1 MSFTDRD
8 TNLLR
13 KLIREETALRKW
25 GDTTLTGRDI
35 SLDLAKLDVALSTR
49 ATEATLALLLYSNLE
64 PVIEDPGFESG
75 GITQWSLD
83 YTTGGSYSVQSTEKY
98 EGTYALRVSPEANGY
113 FRGIAQGDFI
123 PSSPKQRIRI
133 AAALKADANI
143 SASYLVAE
151 FYNINFNVLGRNRSQ
166 NLGSNYDWKEVE
178 VPTISDSPA
187 GTCFYRIGFEFRSG
201 ATAGIAYCDKFS
213 VPHPLKGA
221 GRRTLTDLYNYLA
234 SETTLANIKA
244 NTDNI
249 VVSTQVSKY
258 AVAMTDANTEY
269 SQPLTNVK
277 KFRIHTRDYTAF
289 RLAYVTGKVAVPND
303 PYETI
308 PDGSEKYEGDLNI
321 ASLTLYFASSVAGK
335 TAEIEVWS

>member
-1 MSFTDRD
+1 MSAGNYPYGLDKKD
-8 TNLLR
+8 
-13 KLIREETALRKW
+13 IAAV
-25 GDTTLTGRDI
+25 GGIALTGRDI
-35 SLDLAKLDVALSTR
+35 SLDLAKLDVDLSTR
-49 ATEATLALLLYSNLE
+49 AT
-64 PVIEDPGFESG
+64 
-75 GITQWSLD
+75 
-83 YTTGGSYSVQSTEKY
+83 
-98 EGTYALRVSPEANGY
+98 
-113 FRGIAQGDFI
+113 
-123 PSSPKQRIRI
+123 
-133 AAALKADANI
+133 
-143 SASYLVAE
+143 
-151 FYNINFNVLGRNRSQ
+151 
-166 NLGSNYDWKEVE
+166 
-178 VPTISDSPA
+178 
-187 GTCFYRIGFEFRSG
+187 
-201 ATAGIAYCDKFS
+201 
-213 VPHPLKGA
+213 
-221 GRRTLTDLYNYLA
+221 
-234 SETTLANIKA
+234 ETTLANIKA